1 MNNTFKQLDFNYT
14 TRRIDK
20 ALQVGLKY
28 NIMSTKF
35 KRQKVMIFFPQ
46 LHNYFSIYF
55 VNVDEEEKQHI
66 ILLLHYCSRKQYYY
80 NARTAL

>member
-35 KRQKVMIFFPQ
+35 KRQKVMIFFPR

-55 VNVDEEEKQHI
+55 VNVDEEEKSAYYI
-66 ILLLHYCSRKQYYY
+66 IITLLLS
-80 NARTAL
+80 